1 MAGLKRIRK
10 NDEVVVIAGR
20 DRGKRGRVTMV
31 DAARNRVVVEGI
43 NLVKRHTKPNPQRN
57 VQGGIVEQEASI
69 HASNV
74 MLWDGEAGKGTRV
87 GFQTLEDG
95 RKVRI
100 SRKSGGVMDK

>member
-1 MAGLKRIRK
+1 MGGLKRIRK
-10 NDEVVVIAGR
+10 NDEVLVIAGK

-31 DAARNRVVVEGI
+31 DTARNRVVVEGL
-43 NLVKRHTKPNPQRN
+43 NLVKRHTKPNPQRS

-74 MLWDGEAGKGTRV
+74 MLWDAEAGKGTRV

-100 SRKSGGVMDK
+100 SRRGGGVMDK

>member
-10 NDEVVVIAGR
+10 NDEVVVIAGK

-31 DAARNRVVVEGI
+31 DADRNRVVVEGI
-43 NLVKRHTKPNPQRN
+43 NLAKRHTKPNPQKN
-57 VQGGIVEQEASI
+57 VKGGIVEQEASI

-74 MLWDGEAGKGTRV
+74 LLWDAESGKGTRV

-100 SRKSGGVMDK
+100 SRRSGGVMDK